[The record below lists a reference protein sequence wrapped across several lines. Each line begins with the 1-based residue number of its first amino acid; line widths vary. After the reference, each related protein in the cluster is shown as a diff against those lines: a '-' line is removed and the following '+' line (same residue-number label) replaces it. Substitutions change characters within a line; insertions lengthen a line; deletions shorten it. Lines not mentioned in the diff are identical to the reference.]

1 MKKVIARTWLYISAF
16 CCMALFCAC
25 SGGDDGEDGPVVN
38 TDILNVESANIT
50 IGGNEL
56 TATIKITANC
66 HWVIQKQTGTDG
78 DWLTVSPTEGR
89 ADATVTL
96 TANSAN
102 PSSVDNRKMTLVIK
116 TDGGISRSII
126 VTQTTASETLSVS
139 PESLTFDYHAGM
151 KEFHITSNANWSI
164 AGKQDW
170 FTLSAYAGKGSQTI
184 QVNVQENPS
193 ETSARIPATLVITT
207 ENSKLRKDVTINQEA
222 HQTTLNVSTT
232 SITASAPTASYTIQ
246 LTGEASWTASSNQS
260 WAKLEQTSGKGDA
273 TLTVKC
279 EDNTSL
285 YERTAII
292 SIESASNKYN
302 VSVTQA
308 AATWPEITD
317 VKATDTNKEGAT
329 FTFNYTSMYP
339 VTEYG
344 ICYSSTNHMP
354 DKVTDAYKSQ
364 TGSAQQGTASI
375 QLTGLK
381 AGTTYYIRA
390 YTISSVGI
398 QYSNSI
404 SFITNDD
411 AKALYQQY
419 GFDTDVE

>member
-1 MKKVIARTWLYISAF
+1 MKNVFRN
-16 CCMALFCAC
+16 LFLLLTLC
-25 SGGDDGEDGPVVN
+25 SMLFVTSCGGGDDEDGPVVN
-38 TDILNVESANIT
+38 SDILNVESGNIT
-50 IGGNEL
+50 IGGDEL
-56 TATIKITANC
+56 TGTIVITANC
-66 HWVIQKQTGTDG
+66 HWTIQKQTGSDG
-78 DWLTVSPTEGR
+78 DWLVVNPSEGTGN
-89 ADATVTL
+89 ATVMV

-126 VTQTTASETLSVS
+126 VTQTIASETLTVS
-139 PESLTFDYHAGM
+139 PETLTFDYHAGM

-184 QVNVQENPS
+184 QVNVQENSS

-207 ENSKLRKDVTINQEA
+207 ENSKLRKDVTINQEY
-222 HQTTLNVSTT
+222 HQSTLNVSTT
-232 SITASAPTASYTIQ
+232 SITASAPTAAYTIQ
-246 LTGEASWTASSNQS
+246 LNGDASWTASSNQS

-279 EDNTSL
+279 EDNTTL
-285 YERTAII
+285 FERTAVIN
-292 SIESASNKYN
+292 IESASNKYS

-308 AATWPEITD
+308 AATLPEITD
-317 VKATDTNKEGAT
+317 VKVSDTNKEGAT
-329 FTFNYTSMYP
+329 VTFNYTSMFP

-364 TGSAQQGTASI
+364 TGSAQQGIASI

-390 YTISSVGI
+390 YAMSAVGI

-404 SFITNDD
+404 SFVTNDD
-411 AKALYQQY
+411 WPGGDDNVTPGL
-419 GFDTDVE
+419 

>member
-66 HWVIQKQTGTDG
+66 HWVIQKQAGTDG

-116 TDGGISRSII
+116 SDGGISRNII
-126 VTQTTASETLSVS
+126 VTQTTATETLSVS
-139 PESLTFDYHAGM
+139 PETLTFDYHAGM
-151 KEFHITSNANWSI
+151 KEFYITSNASWSI

-184 QVNVQENPS
+184 QVNVQENSS

-232 SITASAPTASYTIQ
+232 SITASAPMASYTIQ
-246 LTGEASWTASSNQS
+246 LTGDASWTASSNQS

-273 TLTVKC
+273 TLIVKC
-279 EDNTSL
+279 EDNTTL
-285 YERTAII
+285 TARTAVI
-292 SIESASNKYN
+292 SIESVSNKYS
-302 VSVTQA
+302 VSVMQSP
-308 AATWPEITD
+308 ATLPEITD
-317 VKATDTNKEGAT
+317 VKASDTNKEGAT
-329 FTFNYTSMYP
+329 VTFNYTSMFP

-354 DKVTDAYKSQ
+354 DKATDAYKSQ

-390 YTISSVGI
+390 YAISSVGI

-411 AKALYQQY
+411 WPGGDDNVTPGL
-419 GFDTDVE
+419 

>member
-1 MKKVIARTWLYISAF
+1 MKNIFRN
-16 CCMALFCAC
+16 LFLLLTLC
-25 SGGDDGEDGPVVN
+25 SMLFVTSCGGGDDEDGPVVN
-38 TDILNVESANIT
+38 SDILNVESGIIT
-50 IGGNEL
+50 IGGDEL
-56 TATIKITANC
+56 TGTIVITANC
-66 HWVIQKQTGTDG
+66 HWTIQKQTGSDG
-78 DWLTVSPTEGR
+78 DWLVVNPSEGTGN
-89 ADATVTL
+89 ATVMV

-126 VTQTTASETLSVS
+126 VTQTIASETLTVS
-139 PESLTFDYHAGM
+139 PETLTFDYHAGM
-151 KEFHITSNANWSI
+151 KEFNITSNANWSI

-207 ENSKLRKDVTINQEA
+207 ENSKLRKDVTINQEY
-222 HQTTLNVSTT
+222 HQSTLNVSTT
-232 SITASAPTASYTIQ
+232 SITASAPTAAYTIQ
-246 LTGEASWTASSNQS
+246 LNGDASWTASSNQS

-279 EDNTSL
+279 EDNTTL

-308 AATWPEITD
+308 AATLPEITD
-317 VKATDTNKEGAT
+317 VKASDTNKEGAT
-329 FTFNYTSMYP
+329 VTFNYTSMFP

-390 YTISSVGI
+390 YAVSAAGT
-398 QYSNSI
+398 QYSNAI
-404 SFITNDD
+404 SFTTEDDWPGNDD
-411 AKALYQQY
+411 NVPPGL
-419 GFDTDVE
+419 

>member
-390 YTISSVGI
+390 YAISSVGI

-411 AKALYQQY
+411 WPGGDDNVTPGL
-419 GFDTDVE
+419 

>member
-1 MKKVIARTWLYISAF
+1 MKNVFRN
-16 CCMALFCAC
+16 LFLLLTLC
-25 SGGDDGEDGPVVN
+25 SMLFVTSCGGGDDEDGPVVN
-38 TDILNVESANIT
+38 SDILNVESGNIT

-66 HWVIQKQTGTDG
+66 HWAIQKQVGSDG

-96 TANSAN
+96 TANSTN

-116 TDGGISRSII
+116 SDGGISRSII

-139 PESLTFDYHAGM
+139 PEILTFDYHAGM

-184 QVNVQENPS
+184 QVNVQENSS

-246 LTGEASWTASSNQS
+246 LTGDASWTASSNQS

-279 EDNTSL
+279 EDNTTL
-285 YERTAII
+285 FERTAVIN
-292 SIESASNKYN
+292 IESASNKYS

-308 AATWPEITD
+308 AATLPEITD
-317 VKATDTNKEGAT
+317 VKVSDTNKEGAT
-329 FTFNYTSMYP
+329 VTFNYTSMFP

-390 YTISSVGI
+390 YAISAVGI

-404 SFITNDD
+404 SFVTNDD
-411 AKALYQQY
+411 WPGDDDNVTPGL
-419 GFDTDVE
+419 